1 MQKVIY
7 SSRQQAQFEQLQSE
21 IDNLLHEM
29 MTLKQQRFSSAETER
44 LNLTRLDLSA
54 LDLSTLDLTSN
65 SLVFAQA

>member
-54 LDLSTLDLTSN
+54 LDLTSN

>member
-7 SSRQQAQFEQLQSE
+7 PSRQQAQFEQLQSE

-29 MTLKQQRFSSAETER
+29 MMLKQQRCSNLETER
-44 LNLTRLDLSA
+44 LDLPR